1 MIDERLIV
9 LLDAYLDG
17 ALSAEE
23 KQELERLLL
32 ESDAARRAFWERA
45 SLHGWTY
52 AAAKLNYSAKPTAEV
67 SRERR
72 GIQGFSFEMFARWL
86 RPAGRLG
93 WKVALAGAACAV
105 ALMLWHGI
113 RLLQSPEDA
122 SDEIA
127 DAGTPIE
134 PATVTNAIATLTRGT
149 GVVWEHETNNAQIGS
164 LLSPGWLQLKSG
176 AVQIEFYSGAR
187 VILEGPASLELISS
201 GEARLRSGK
210 LSARVPEPA
219 HGFKVYTP
227 DVTVTDL
234 GTEFGLEREASK
246 PVQVEVFEGKVQLAV
261 QGAVQPQILN
271 AGEGVQVAPDHVVPM
286 TTVDRLAFVSAEELA
301 RREAVE
307 LRTRYQSWKQQ
318 DHSLDQ
324 DPAMLVHLNFEDQ
337 RNVDR
342 NLVNHAAGTR
352 ASARGM
358 ILGCDWV
365 DGRWPGKGA
374 LAFNNGGDRVRLS
387 VPGEFHSLTY
397 LAWVRVDS
405 LPYEWDALALVDT
418 FKAGETHW
426 QLHRNGSMELS
437 VRPQGGKAGWDRLLS
452 PPVITRQELG
462 HWIQLAAVY
471 DGSKRQMLLYLN
483 GRQVASKSES
493 HDRTL
498 SLGSLELGNWTPRN
512 LKASANYR
520 IRNFHGR
527 MDEFALLSRPLSSEE
542 IRRFYESGKPRET
555 MIVADGAA
563 ASSAKP

>member
-1 MIDERLIV
+1 MIDERLVV

-23 KQELERLLL
+23 KGELERLLL
-32 ESDAARRAFWERA
+32 ESDEARRAFWERA

-67 SRERR
+67 TRERR
-72 GIQGFSFEMFARWL
+72 GIQGASIEMLTRWL
-86 RPAGRLG
+86 QRASRLG
-93 WKVALAGAACAV
+93 WKVALAGAACAL
-105 ALMLWHGI
+105 ALTLWQGV
-113 RLLQSPEDA
+113 RLLQSPDET

-127 DAGTPIE
+127 DAGAPAE
-134 PATVTNAIATLTRGT
+134 PAAMSNAIATLTRGT
-149 GVVWEHETNNAQIGS
+149 AVVWEHATNTAQIGS
-164 LLSPGWLQLKSG
+164 VLSPGWLQLKSG

-187 VILEGPASLELISS
+187 IILEGPASLELISP

-219 HGFKVYTP
+219 HGFKVYTS
-227 DVTVTDL
+227 DLTVTDL
-234 GTEFGLEREASK
+234 GTEFGLDREATK
-246 PVQVEVFEGKVQLAV
+246 PMEVQVFEGKVQVAMP
-261 QGAVQPQILN
+261 GASQPQIVN
-271 AGEGVQVAPDHVVPM
+271 AGQGVQVSSHTVEPIA
-286 TTVDRLAFVSAEELA
+286 TVDRLSFLSVEELA

-307 LRTRYQSWKQQ
+307 LRTRYQSWKQLSR
-318 DHSLDQ
+318 SLDT

-342 NLVNHAAGTR
+342 NLVNHAATTR

-405 LPYEWDALALVDT
+405 LPYEWDALALIDT
-418 FKAGETHW
+418 FKTGETHW
-426 QLHRNGSMELS
+426 QLHRNGGMELS
-437 VRPQGGKAGWDRLLS
+437 VRPQGGKASWDRLLS
-452 PPVITRQELG
+452 PPVITREDLG

-471 DGSKRQMLLYLN
+471 DGNKRQMALYLN
-483 GRQVASKSES
+483 GRRVASKSES
-493 HDRTL
+493 QERTL
-498 SLGSLELGNWTPRN
+498 SLGILELGNWTPRN
-512 LKASANYR
+512 TKASANYR

-527 MDEFALLSRPLSSEE
+527 MDEFALLSRPLSDEE
-542 IRRFYESGKPRET
+542 ILRFYESGKPRET
-555 MIVADGAA
+555 MMMADDA
-563 ASSAKP
+563 ASTGND